1 MNNEDFPD
9 KQEMFDLLVRMARV
23 PENHEL
29 SCGFWEW
36 ISDEVFQ
43 KTGTCDCRL
52 KPYTEVE

>member
-1 MNNEDFPD
+1 
-9 KQEMFDLLVRMARV
+9 MFDLLVRMARV